1 MTSPLA
7 ALRAPVG
14 AKIVL
19 LSLLLAGSAP
29 FFLRAQTNASPADA
43 SLLPLS
49 VGSHWFNLPEPG
61 SPDLWLHRTGLE
73 ASTRLGS
80 RGRGF
85 AGGHLVGAYGG
96 QRAGYI
102 ALGAHAG
109 TEVRLAPKW
118 YAATEGFVWAGGG
131 GSAPDGDGGLWGVR
145 GALRYQQPR
154 IRWEVGAVYTNG
166 ITGTLG
172 GWRPTLGL
180 SKSLDLALEGAQN
193 SPHRWA
199 PLRIN
204 VGLYGQQAYVRQ
216 PAGDLAGNR
225 LHPVRLVGAEA
236 YFPGKRLHRFLR
248 IAAAADTFGGY
259 MHVLHGWGLPLLT
272 PHSRWELTVQG
283 ILGAGG
289 GGASLGG
296 DGGLHAGWGVS
307 GAYRIPQLGILFAA
321 FSDVYTNGPMGYRSV
336 QVGARLPVVYAQRIS
351 QNASSALPILS
362 TELKPANFYFGVGAK
377 LYASADRWALCPGG
391 ELQLLQRKHVSLWGS
406 TWWAGAGGNLGAY
419 AEGLLDVR
427 LRLFSWAKLSFSFG
441 VGAGGGINP
450 AGSANIAGV
459 GLELGPNGPLRFHRW
474 INTPTSYS
482 LSWIVPLHI
491 PLLRLGLQ
499 AKKTFDSA
507 PIP

>member
-1 MTSPLA
+1 VTASLA
-7 ALRAPVG
+7 ALRAPER
-14 AKIVL
+14 ALILL
-19 LSLLLAGSAP
+19 LSILLAGSAP
-29 FFLRAQTNASPADA
+29 FSLRAQTKASPSDA

-73 ASTRLGS
+73 ASTRLGI

-109 TEVRLAPKW
+109 AELRFAKKLT
-118 YAATEGFVWAGGG
+118 AAAEGFVWAGGG
-131 GSAPDGDGGLWGVR
+131 GSAPDGDGGLWGAR
-145 GALRYQQPR
+145 GALRYHQPLS
-154 IRWEVGAVYTNG
+154 RWEVGVAYTKG

-180 SKSLDLALEGAQN
+180 SKSLDLALAGAQN
-193 SPHRWA
+193 TPHYWA
-199 PLRIN
+199 PLKVD
-204 VGLYGQQAYVRQ
+204 VGLYGQQAYFRR

-236 YFPGKRLHRFLR
+236 YFYGKRLHRFLR

-259 MHVLHGWGLPLLT
+259 MHVLHGWGLPLLS
-272 PHSRWELTVQG
+272 PRSRWELTVQG

-289 GGASLGG
+289 GGASLGA

-307 GAYRIPQLGILFAA
+307 GAYRIPTLGSFFAA
-321 FSDVYTNGPMGYRSV
+321 FSDVYTNGPMGYRSG
-336 QVGARLPVVYAQRIS
+336 QVGVRLPVVYAQGVP
-351 QNASSALPILS
+351 QNARSARHFFAPVLS
-362 TELKPANFYFGVGAK
+362 PAPVYIGVGAK

-391 ELQLLQRKHVSLWGS
+391 ELQLLRHNKISLWGS

-427 LRLFSWAKLSFSFG
+427 LSIFSWANLTFSGG

-450 AGSANIAGV
+450 AGAAHIAGFGV
-459 GLELGPNGPLRFHRW
+459 ELGHNRPLRFHRW
-474 INTPTSYS
+474 INTPTTYS
-482 LSWIVPLHI
+482 LSWVLPLRI
-491 PLLRLGLQ
+491 PLLRAADEFQ
-499 AKKTFDSA
+499 
-507 PIP
+507 PR